1 MNKTAIIFSGGLDST
16 VLSYLMAQ
24 EGEIALLTFDYGQRH
39 IKEAECAKKIAKLLG
54 AEHHVIDISSVKNLL
69 KGSSLTDPNV
79 DVPMSAYDKKTMSLT
94 VVPNRNAIMLSI
106 AWGFAKSH
114 GYNSVACGV
123 HSGDHFIYPDC
134 RPEFISS
141 MRESLRLATESP
153 EMDLITPFVGWSKGE
168 IVRAGYLADVP
179 FDETWSCY
187 KGGELHCGLCG
198 TCLSR
203 RAAFVEAGVR
213 DITYYETDTDA
224 DYLTDEYNE

>member
-24 EGEIALLTFDYGQRH
+24 NGEIALLTFDYGQRH
-39 IKEAECAKKIAKLLG
+39 IKEAECAKVIANRLS
-54 AEHHVIDISSVKNLL
+54 AEHHIIDISSVKNLL

-79 DVPMSAYDKKTMSLT
+79 EVPMSAYDKETMSLT

-114 GYNSVACGV
+114 GFNNVACGV

-134 RPEFISS
+134 RPEFINS

-153 EMDLITPFVGWSKGE
+153 EMDLLTPFVGWTKAE
-168 IVRAGYLADVP
+168 IVKAGYLVDVP

-187 KGGELHCGLCG
+187 KGEEVHCGLCG
-198 TCLSR
+198 TCLAR
-203 RAAFVEAGVR
+203 KAAFAESGVL
-213 DITYYETDTDA
+213 DITDYATDF
-224 DYLTDEYNE
+224 TDEYIE